1 MYCDFSHKSCEF
13 NHINEGGEGEKDH
26 VGKNINI
33 NEVKTIISRTT
44 CYLGVGAIARVDGI
58 CKALADK
65 GVKNVLV
72 VSGRGSYK
80 ATGAWNHVVKAFAA
94 HKINYVLYDKVTPN
108 PTVDGID
115 EAIALG
121 KGIGATAVFG
131 IGGGSRPRA
140 RQSCWNTPTKTPA
153 TCTSTASCPTRPN
166 RSWPST

>member
-13 NHINEGGEGEKDH
+13 NHINEGGEGEKYH

-80 ATGAWNHVVKAFAA
+80 ATGA
-94 HKINYVLYDKVTPN
+94 
-108 PTVDGID
+108 
-115 EAIALG
+115 
-121 KGIGATAVFG
+121 
-131 IGGGSRPRA
+131 
-140 RQSCWNTPTKTPA
+140 
-153 TCTSTASCPTRPN
+153 
-166 RSWPST
+166 